1 MPTVKQKKSS
11 KRKAVIELH
20 LTYEMIYDLNS
31 KEFGQAYES
40 YRDNIRKSGTIDDML
55 IHVAHNV
62 QLDGGP
68 GSHVDG
74 VGWVSARGLVP
85 DKWKDQYTGI
95 DFKTDPSAPDI
106 DIISNNYI

>member
-1 MPTVKQKKSS
+1 MKV
-11 KRKAVIELH
+11 VVELH
-20 LTYEMIYDLNS
+20 ITYEMIYDINS
-31 KEFGQAYES
+31 KEFGDAFAS
-40 YRDNIRKSGTIDDML
+40 FSDNINKKGSIDDML

-74 VGWVSARGLVP
+74 VGWVSVRGLVP